1 MISFFTLYYIY
12 PSVFT
17 FWPYIIFCNP
27 CMCGGFFVMNTQI
40 LQHNHY
46 VRNSNKIYK
55 RTNQLI
61 DFQTPIFTKFLS
73 LFLLHSQFF
82 LFHHTGLN
90 CVVINHILKYMYNS
104 HPIASLNAYCVK
116 MKLKFFIFCC
126 REDEFSAGRAWLVLL
141 NVLQLRYPM
150 TVPFSPCL
158 SFDNVVMLWDKKLQ
172 ESRLLGDLRIYLR

>member
-12 PSVFT
+12 PSAFT

-73 LFLLHSQFF
+73 LFLIHSQFF

-90 CVVINHILKYMYNS
+90 CVVINHILKYLYNS
-104 HPIASLNAYCVK
+104 HPIASLKAYCVK

-126 REDEFSAGRAWLVLL
+126 REDEFSAGRA
-141 NVLQLRYPM
+141 
-150 TVPFSPCL
+150 
-158 SFDNVVMLWDKKLQ
+158 
-172 ESRLLGDLRIYLR
+172 